1 MNPKPL
7 TKIDLITIA
16 IVAVCISALIWMVYK
31 YALMPEPSTEQCWYE
46 VKYIHVSGRELTKKV
61 YATCEG
67 FHHWYESDKYKI
79 EMSIPFVDGYTVSI
93 QGATDILSVAKI
105 KDP

>member
-1 MNPKPL
+1 MDN
-7 TKIDLITIA
+7 TEIATIG
-16 IVAVCISALIWMVYK
+16 IVAICIAAFIYLVNAYIQTPP
-31 YALMPEPSTEQCWYE
+31 ANPDQCWYE
-46 VKYIHVSGRELTKKV
+46 VKYIHISGRELTKKV

-93 QGATDILSVAKI
+93 QGATDIISVAKQ
-105 KDP
+105 KEP